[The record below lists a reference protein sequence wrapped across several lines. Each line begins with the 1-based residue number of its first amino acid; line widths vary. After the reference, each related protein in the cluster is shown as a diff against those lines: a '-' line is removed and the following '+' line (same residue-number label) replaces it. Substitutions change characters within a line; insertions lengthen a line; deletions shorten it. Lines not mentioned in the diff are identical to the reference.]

1 MIAPLQHRQEP
12 HWRVCQVS
20 SERWQLAPRQRWS
33 PYERPQMILWSPPTM
48 HPRLSSGR
56 PRWRARQARP
66 VLIWPARFKTP
77 RRLGGASPWPR
88 QRASRAARHALTR
101 RMLWTR
107 TRSTSVTMSRIGWMQ
122 QLPSQVRGHFA
133 LHLLDMSI
141 IAIDLVY
148 LKRLLTRVLQQSF
161 APLRRA

>member
-1 MIAPLQHRQEP
+1 
-12 HWRVCQVS
+12 
-20 SERWQLAPRQRWS
+20 
-33 PYERPQMILWSPPTM
+33 
-48 HPRLSSGR
+48 
-56 PRWRARQARP
+56 
-66 VLIWPARFKTP
+66 
-77 RRLGGASPWPR
+77 
-88 QRASRAARHALTR
+88 
-101 RMLWTR
+101 
-107 TRSTSVTMSRIGWMQ
+107 MSRIGWMQ